1 MVPTRRERLLAW
13 DTPDI
18 RATSYA
24 RSLVIE
30 SPTMQEVRVESLD
43 KLEARGGCMRLSA
56 NSGALLI
63 DFPQKVWDNLLTNA
77 PTFTEP
83 THEER
88 AELAHIEEQLRGFA
102 DEESF
107 GSVLRDVPCGDS
119 GVAYDLVL
127 RPAGL
132 FAMTTGFFFV
142 PVVDAG
148 LVAKIGGDGA
158 VEQAYV
164 VGAVAGEE
172 GLLSGDENLRV
183 LSVRGRS
190 CSTSRFEMPPEL
202 WQVLSGRLGWRD
214 VHTIT
219 TGR

>member
-1 MVPTRRERLLAW
+1 
-13 DTPDI
+13 
-18 RATSYA
+18 
-24 RSLVIE
+24 
-30 SPTMQEVRVESLD
+30 MQEVRVESLD
-43 KLEARGGCMRLSA
+43 KLEAHGGCMRLSA

-63 DFPQKVWDNLLTNA
+63 DFPQEVWDNLLANA

-83 THEER
+83 THEEL
-88 AELAHIEEQLRGFA
+88 AELARIEEQLRGLA

-119 GVAYDLVL
+119 GLAYDLVL

-132 FAMTTGFFFV
+132 FAMTSAYLFA
-142 PVVDAG
+142 PVVG
-148 LVAKIGGDGA
+148 PELLTRIGAVLEDDDA
-158 VEQAYV
+158 VEQAFV
-164 VGAVAGEE
+164 VGAVADDDA
-172 GLLSGDENLRV
+172 LLSDDERLRV
-183 LSVRGRS
+183 LCVRGRS